1 MSLPISFVY
10 EGTEKATDV
19 FRSSSKQC
27 MVWGKLAFVGSIQGK
42 CYITES
48 WSLCPGQLWMPQLLR
63 SILACITMLTNSKAK
78 KKNWRLQFNTESSVV
93 FFRITLELSPT
104 PSVLTSF
111 LWPRSTRVATTFPP
125 MVKQSCLKY
134 YGRTTISLHEILI

>member
-1 MSLPISFVY
+1 MSLAISFVY
-10 EGTEKATDV
+10 EGTEKATDM
-19 FRSSSKQC
+19 FRSSSKQR

-42 CYITES
+42 CYITELIPLS
-48 WSLCPGQLWMPQLLR
+48 R
-63 SILACITMLTNSKAK
+63 SAMDAPAASFHSGLHHHAHKLKSKEK
-78 KKNWRLQFNTESSVV
+78 YWRLQFNTESSVV